1 MARPTDKPTPT
12 ATYKPATAEGPAENV
27 PLPVMPELAKEES
40 AEGFAG
46 FRRVL
51 VQLINYGFENRD
63 SAPVREISAPD
74 CERCNIFYMDLRKAY
89 VNDDWIQG
97 GEINFNSAGTQFVKT
112 PEERYQ
118 LLPSIRQD
126 EVANRGPDGEV
137 YFEAPNDDENSAQI
151 MKATYSSGRWV
162 VNLGENM

>member
-1 MARPTDKPTPT
+1 
-12 ATYKPATAEGPAENV
+12 
-27 PLPVMPELAKEES
+27 
-40 AEGFAG
+40 
-46 FRRVL
+46 
-51 VQLINYGFENRD
+51 
-63 SAPVREISAPD
+63 
-74 CERCNIFYMDLRKAY
+74 MDLRKAY